1 MSERISKKSIGA
13 QFDKNQSAQVH
24 GPGPGPGR
32 GPMGMNMS
40 GEKPRNFK
48 STMIKLLQ
56 YLRPY
61 RVRILIVLILA
72 IASTALGIFGPK
84 ILGNATTVLFD
95 GAVNKIMHVP
105 GAAIDFTYIGN
116 VILLLIVLYIFSA
129 GAGYIQGLIIANV
142 SAKLTYNL
150 RNSIA
155 EKINRL
161 PLKYFDKQSYG
172 DVLSR
177 VTNDVD
183 TIYNS
188 LSQSLSQ
195 IVSSIVMI
203 IGIMIMMFTINWIM
217 TLVALITVPLSVL
230 LITFFVKRSQKYYK
244 QHQKFLGEINGHIEE
259 MYAGHNVMRA
269 FNGEDKSI
277 HKFDGVNGRLY
288 GVAWKSQFFSG
299 MMMPVT
305 MFIGNLGYVAIC
317 IVGGYLA
324 IIKTIKVGDILAF
337 IQYARQFNQPISQ
350 AANIA
355 GLLQSTAAAAER
367 VFDFL
372 GEEEETPESS
382 QPIKLDNVQG
392 QVTFDKIDF
401 GYNPNKIIINN
412 FSVDIK
418 SGQRV
423 AIVGPTGA
431 GKTTLVKLLM
441 RFYDVNGGSIKIDGV
456 DIRQMRRN
464 DLRSIFGMVLQDT
477 WLFNGTIKEN
487 IRYGN
492 SISKDEEV
500 IAAAKTAYVDHFV
513 HTLPRGYGMVLNEEA
528 SNISQGQKQLLTIA
542 RAVLANPR
550 ILILDEATSSVDTRT
565 EILIQKAMDK
575 LMKNRTSFIIA
586 HRLST
591 IRNADIIL
599 VIRDGAIVEQGNHVS
614 LIAANGFYASLY
626 NSQFETG
633 LVN

>member
-129 GAGYIQGLIIANV
+129 GASYIQGLIIANV

-382 QPIKLDNVQG
+382 QQPRFFAALRMTPI
-392 QVTFDKIDF
+392 
-401 GYNPNKIIINN
+401 
-412 FSVDIK
+412 S
-418 SGQRV
+418 
-423 AIVGPTGA
+423 
-431 GKTTLVKLLM
+431 
-441 RFYDVNGGSIKIDGV
+441 
-456 DIRQMRRN
+456 
-464 DLRSIFGMVLQDT
+464 
-477 WLFNGTIKEN
+477 
-487 IRYGN
+487 
-492 SISKDEEV
+492 
-500 IAAAKTAYVDHFV
+500 
-513 HTLPRGYGMVLNEEA
+513 
-528 SNISQGQKQLLTIA
+528 
-542 RAVLANPR
+542 
-550 ILILDEATSSVDTRT
+550 AT
-565 EILIQKAMDK
+565 K
-575 LMKNRTSFIIA
+575 
-586 HRLST
+586 H
-591 IRNADIIL
+591 
-599 VIRDGAIVEQGNHVS
+599 
-614 LIAANGFYASLY
+614 
-626 NSQFETG
+626 
-633 LVN
+633 

>member
-487 IRYGN
+487 ISYGN

>member
-129 GAGYIQGLIIANV
+129 GASYIQGLIIANV

-324 IIKTIKVGDILAF
+324 ILKTIKVGDILAF

-372 GEEEETPESS
+372 GEEEETPEPS

-513 HTLPRGYGMVLNEEA
+513 HTLPGGYGMVLNEEA

>member
-324 IIKTIKVGDILAF
+324 ILKTIKVGDILAF

-487 IRYGN
+487 ISYGN

>member
-129 GAGYIQGLIIANV
+129 GASYIQGLIIANV

-324 IIKTIKVGDILAF
+324 ILKTIKVGDILAF

-513 HTLPRGYGMVLNEEA
+513 HTLPGGYGMVLNEEA